1 MTTTC
6 YDITP
11 RLDPE
16 LAPLYSA
23 APVPSGP
30 LSVQV
35 SRELLARL
43 GELLK
48 QVIPAGAP
56 VDIQDSQIPAGAR
69 TPPIPVRIY
78 RPANQPSDTVLVWYH
93 GGGFLAGHHE
103 MEDIVAIPWV
113 RAVGC
118 TIVSV
123 GYRLAPEHPF
133 PAAVDDCY
141 AALCWA
147 AEPARHL
154 GFQPRKLA
162 IGGLSAGGCLAAAT
176 ALMARDKGGPMP
188 CFQMLLIPA
197 FDNRNEMPSTH
208 EFNDPKVWNR
218 AKSLWAWEMYAGPGF
233 LGKVSPYAAPARAGD
248 LSSLPPC
255 YMEVAELDLLR
266 DEAIEYARRLM
277 QAGVRTELHV
287 YPGTYH
293 GSTLSQPNAAVS
305 RRAFADAIAALKRAL
320 A

>member
-1 MTTTC
+1 
-6 YDITP
+6 
-11 RLDPE
+11 
-16 LAPLYSA
+16 
-23 APVPSGP
+23 
-30 LSVQV
+30 
-35 SRELLARL
+35 
-43 GELLK
+43 LLK
-48 QVIPAGAP
+48 QVIPAGEP
-56 VDIQDSQIPAGAR
+56 VTIQDVEIPADFPVR
-69 TPPIPVRIY
+69 SIPVRIY
-78 RPANQPSDTVLVWYH
+78 RPSTEASEAVFVWLH

-133 PAAVDDCY
+133 PAAVEDCY

-147 AEPARHL
+147 ADPKAPL
-154 GFQPRKLA
+154 GIKARKLA

-176 ALMARDKGGPMP
+176 ALMARDKGGPVP

-208 EFNDPKVWNR
+208 EFMDRKIWNR
-218 AKSLWAWEMYAGPGF
+218 TKSLWAWEMYAGPDF
-233 LGKVSPYAAPARAGD
+233 LGDISPYAAPARAAD
-248 LSSLPPC
+248 LSALPPC

-287 YPGTYH
+287 YPGTCH
-293 GSTLSQPNAAVS
+293 GSTLAQPNAAVS
-305 RRAFADAIAALKRAL
+305 KRAFADATAALARAL
-320 A
+320 S